1 MGQVIG
7 PGTSSSATPHHAR
20 GAFFPVQL
28 IRQYGFR
35 AVLAMLVAAGVAFIP
50 LAILIWFNVFRLTSV
65 IATQCGQPVVVKP
78 GRFEQQQSDDEP
90 GETGLL
96 QITCE
101 VPTLDGWREL
111 LCDEDP
117 ALRSAG
123 PSNSIYVRDE
133 RVYLRRAGNPNVPF
147 GLLGRPPVSAWLP
160 AGDYEIAVIHEAPSD
175 RSLIDSPQTGFPFVT
190 MFDSCEVAD
199 RQKTVR
205 RIQLPHYSR
214 GQGTPLSVVGQDSET
229 RIPPAPDLQL
239 LKRSIV
245 DAMTIPSLG
254 GYIIVMGE
262 PHVDHS
268 EDHARCVV
276 DFDSLQSVPREWT
289 RNQLAT
295 LRNWLPPEEAQAR
308 AKLSPLVSAL
318 VRREMFEGWFFY
330 TAAGV
335 AGLVFTK
342 WGAITTL
349 EPYRRRDRFF
359 GLAKLC
365 LVIFLISAVGW
376 WLIGN

>member
-7 PGTSSSATPHHAR
+7 PGSSSSAASPQAR

-35 AVLAMLVAAGVAFIP
+35 AVLAMLVAASVAFVP

-78 GRFEQQQSDDEP
+78 GRFEQEQSEDEP

-117 ALRSAG
+117 ALRAAG
-123 PSNSIYVRDE
+123 LSNSIYVRDE
-133 RVYLRRAGNPNVPF
+133 RVYLRKAGHPNVPF
-147 GLLGRPPVSAWLP
+147 GLLGRPPVSAWVP
-160 AGDYEIAVIHEAPSD
+160 AGDYEIAVVHEAPRD
-175 RSLIDSPQTGFPFVT
+175 RSLINSPQTGFPFVT

-205 RIQLPHYSR
+205 RIQLPHYSG
-214 GQGTPLSVVGQDSET
+214 GQGSPLSVAGQDGET
-229 RIPPAPDLQL
+229 STPPAPDLQL
-239 LKRSIV
+239 LKHSIF
-245 DAMTIPSLG
+245 DAITIPSLG

-262 PHVDHS
+262 PHVAHS
-268 EDHARCVV
+268 ADHATCTV
-276 DFDSLQSVPREWT
+276 DFNSLQTVPREWT

-295 LRNWLPPEEAQAR
+295 LRNWLPPDETQAR

-330 TAAGV
+330 AVAGV
-335 AGLVFTK
+335 TGLVFTR
-342 WGAITTL
+342 WGAMAIL
-349 EPYRRRDRFF
+349 EPYRGRDRFL
-359 GLAKLC
+359 GPAKLC

-376 WLIGN
+376 WLLGR